1 MSIFAVRF
9 HGQFGP
15 MVENWYKIGHLGS
28 SGILWGS
35 SKPEKWFSLTKVKV
49 QIKLPEYLK
58 RRELQ
63 YYIMG
68 SSSQMGSSSHILEP
82 LTAAEK
88 YLCNCKKMAFVFKWP
103 KPGTR
108 ALTVRW
114 SWNSTVW
121 HCCTAAADVN
131 LETMSLKESGKET
144 KDTGRKTNRKKKSW
158 ICTDCVGC
166 CWWWSPSVQ
175 TNEN

>member
-1 MSIFAVRF
+1 MWAFNWPSQNSALCDIREAWVVCYVIKGKQCDEYLCCQIPWTVWTDGGKLIQNRA
-9 HGQFGP
+9 FG
-15 MVENWYKIGHLGS
+15 VIRDSLRIVKS
-28 SGILWGS
+28 
-35 SKPEKWFSLTKVKV
+35 EKWFSLTKVKI

-121 HCCTAAADVN
+121 
-131 LETMSLKESGKET
+131 
-144 KDTGRKTNRKKKSW
+144 
-158 ICTDCVGC
+158 
-166 CWWWSPSVQ
+166 VQ
-175 TNEN
+175 N